1 MAYRTEELRFCSLF
15 LVHLHLSSYVWL
27 SDSVLNST
35 ILDVLVFG
43 QKELT
48 GTEKGLEK
56 KEVCENGEKL
66 EEKWGTVLLVALSF
80 PTGVTGVSKDGDQ
93 QASIPEWNLKYG
105 VMLIKSF
112 LHPVLLEP
120 GLAIRMGSRSI
131 IGNLRAKHLISF
143 PTWFLS

>member
-66 EEKWGTVLLVALSF
+66 EEK
-80 PTGVTGVSKDGDQ
+80 
-93 QASIPEWNLKYG
+93 
-105 VMLIKSF
+105 
-112 LHPVLLEP
+112 
-120 GLAIRMGSRSI
+120 
-131 IGNLRAKHLISF
+131 
-143 PTWFLS
+143 

>member
-1 MAYRTEELRFCSLF
+1 MF

-66 EEKWGTVLLVALSF
+66 EEK
-80 PTGVTGVSKDGDQ
+80 
-93 QASIPEWNLKYG
+93 
-105 VMLIKSF
+105 
-112 LHPVLLEP
+112 
-120 GLAIRMGSRSI
+120 
-131 IGNLRAKHLISF
+131 
-143 PTWFLS
+143 